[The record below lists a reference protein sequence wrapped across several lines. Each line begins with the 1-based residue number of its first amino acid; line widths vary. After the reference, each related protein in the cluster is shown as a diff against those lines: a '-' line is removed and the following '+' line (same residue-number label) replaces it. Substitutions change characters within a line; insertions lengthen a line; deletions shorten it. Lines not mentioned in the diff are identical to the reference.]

1 MCVCVCVCACVCACL
16 CAYVFLSLYVYTCA
30 CDICGGGYACVRV
43 YNVWRVCLYVC
54 VQTGVLRGP
63 DLQQGL
69 YMRSLGELHDASF
82 ILYHTSSAE

>member
-1 MCVCVCVCACVCACL
+1 M
-16 CAYVFLSLYVYTCA
+16 
-30 CDICGGGYACVRV
+30 RV

-82 ILYHTSSAE
+82 ILTTRLVLNDAQSGQLTHRLLCKKGQMRT